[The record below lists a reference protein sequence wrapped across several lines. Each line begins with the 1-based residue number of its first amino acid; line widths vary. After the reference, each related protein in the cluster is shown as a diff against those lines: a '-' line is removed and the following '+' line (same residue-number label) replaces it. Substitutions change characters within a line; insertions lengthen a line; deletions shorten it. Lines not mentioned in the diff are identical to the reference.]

1 MPKCS
6 LIDLL
11 WKMKRGELL
20 DREYGICHH
29 LATYCASIEER
40 LQAKHWMLDWPE
52 HSGNELYPV
61 PPATDIP
68 EGSASMYEAE
78 TAYEDFVDDKWHG
91 EYGATRK
98 RLLNYLITRCEASN
112 QA

>member
-61 PPATDIP
+61 PPPRIYLKALP
-68 EGSASMYEAE
+68 LC
-78 TAYEDFVDDKWHG
+78 
-91 EYGATRK
+91 TR
-98 RLLNYLITRCEASN
+98 RRRRTRTS
-112 QA
+112 